1 MANSILKSALLEAG
15 KGGVRP
21 PPWSSH
27 RPIHLLLAF
36 SDFIEAFFSGYAG
49 LTLLL
54 CGEATQVQ
62 AGAFQSFEA
71 AFN

>member
-1 MANSILKSALLEAG
+1 MWLEG
-15 KGGVRP
+15 WVRP

-36 SDFIEAFFSGYAG
+36 SDFVEAFFSGCAG

-54 CGEATQVQ
+54 CGEATKDQ
-62 AGAFQSFEA
+62 AGACQSFEA